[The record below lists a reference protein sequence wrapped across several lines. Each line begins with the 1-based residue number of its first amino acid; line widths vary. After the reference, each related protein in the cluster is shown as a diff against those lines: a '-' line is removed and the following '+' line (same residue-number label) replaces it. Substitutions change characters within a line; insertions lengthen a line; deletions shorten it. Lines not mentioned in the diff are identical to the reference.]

1 MTRKKVA
8 IIHPDL
14 GIGGAERLIIDAV
27 LELIALNYDV
37 VLYTGYHSTHAC
49 FEETLFKGKRE
60 KWIRVRGSWIP
71 RHLNGHFHVLFAN
84 LRCMWATAAML
95 ISERGVDIVLLDQIS
110 SPALL
115 LRMFSSTKIVFYCH
129 YPDMLLAKHKSFAQG
144 VYRSIFDGL
153 ERITTGMAHHIFV
166 NSYYTADIFAKTFE
180 SGFARGRQPT
190 VLYPAVSPKNVKLLP
205 KSLLSCEFQHR
216 GKNIKSYDY
225 FLSINRFEYKKNLE
239 LALNAYAE
247 FRTKLADPSVQVN
260 RILFAGGYDSR
271 LSENEECFFQLHR
284 KACSLGI
291 SEEVVFLPSISTEEK
306 NSLLLHCFCVIYT
319 PKDEHFGIVPI
330 EAMSVGK
337 PVVACNSGGPVESCR
352 DGVTGFTCPSEPEE
366 FARAMNHLGD
376 GHNKADRMGYL
387 AQARIMNVFS
397 RKSFGEELHSHL
409 TYLSST
415 ACFPAV
421 FCYPGRF
428 FLVCILLYFI
438 TWVIQRSTF
447 IKIDS
452 SKD

>member
-95 ISERGVDIVLLDQIS
+95 ISERGVDIVLLDQVSDAYALAVLIADDLSLVKIS

-153 ERITTGMAHHIFV
+153 ERITTGMV
-166 NSYYTADIFAKTFE
+166 RYC
-180 SGFARGRQPT
+180 
-190 VLYPAVSPKNVKLLP
+190 VS
-205 KSLLSCEFQHR
+205 SCLTSTHQ
-216 GKNIKSYDY
+216 
-225 FLSINRFEYKKNLE
+225 
-239 LALNAYAE
+239 
-247 FRTKLADPSVQVN
+247 RTQT
-260 RILFAGGYDSR
+260 SR
-271 LSENEECFFQLHR
+271 H
-284 KACSLGI
+284 
-291 SEEVVFLPSISTEEK
+291 T
-306 NSLLLHCFCVIYT
+306 
-319 PKDEHFGIVPI
+319 
-330 EAMSVGK
+330 
-337 PVVACNSGGPVESCR
+337 
-352 DGVTGFTCPSEPEE
+352 
-366 FARAMNHLGD
+366 
-376 GHNKADRMGYL
+376 
-387 AQARIMNVFS
+387 
-397 RKSFGEELHSHL
+397 
-409 TYLSST
+409 TYL
-415 ACFPAV
+415 
-421 FCYPGRF
+421 
-428 FLVCILLYFI
+428 
-438 TWVIQRSTF
+438 
-447 IKIDS
+447 
-452 SKD
+452 

>member
-1 MTRKKVA
+1 MNSNT
-8 IIHPDL
+8 
-14 GIGGAERLIIDAV
+14 GERISKASAYLLCSVTD
-27 LELIALNYDV
+27 
-37 VLYTGYHSTHAC
+37 
-49 FEETLFKGKRE
+49 
-60 KWIRVRGSWIP
+60 KWIWSTFL
-71 RHLNGHFHVLFAN
+71 LN
-84 LRCMWATAAML
+84 
-95 ISERGVDIVLLDQIS
+95 
-110 SPALL
+110 
-115 LRMFSSTKIVFYCH
+115 
-129 YPDMLLAKHKSFAQG
+129 
-144 VYRSIFDGL
+144 
-153 ERITTGMAHHIFV
+153 
-166 NSYYTADIFAKTFE
+166 
-180 SGFARGRQPT
+180 
-190 VLYPAVSPKNVKLLP
+190 
-205 KSLLSCEFQHR
+205 LS
-216 GKNIKSYDY
+216 DY

-428 FLVCILLYFI
+428 FLVCILLCFI

-452 SKD
+452 SKDWFHFV

>member
-190 VLYPAVSPKNVKLLP
+190 VLYPAVSPKNV
-205 KSLLSCEFQHR
+205 
-216 GKNIKSYDY
+216 
-225 FLSINRFEYKKNLE
+225 NL
-239 LALNAYAE
+239 
-247 FRTKLADPSVQVN
+247 V
-260 RILFAGGYDSR
+260 
-271 LSENEECFFQLHR
+271 
-284 KACSLGI
+284 
-291 SEEVVFLPSISTEEK
+291 
-306 NSLLLHCFCVIYT
+306 
-319 PKDEHFGIVPI
+319 
-330 EAMSVGK
+330 
-337 PVVACNSGGPVESCR
+337 
-352 DGVTGFTCPSEPEE
+352 
-366 FARAMNHLGD
+366 
-376 GHNKADRMGYL
+376 
-387 AQARIMNVFS
+387 
-397 RKSFGEELHSHL
+397 
-409 TYLSST
+409 
-415 ACFPAV
+415 
-421 FCYPGRF
+421 
-428 FLVCILLYFI
+428 
-438 TWVIQRSTF
+438 
-447 IKIDS
+447 
-452 SKD
+452 

>member
-1 MTRKKVA
+1 
-8 IIHPDL
+8 
-14 GIGGAERLIIDAV
+14 
-27 LELIALNYDV
+27 
-37 VLYTGYHSTHAC
+37 
-49 FEETLFKGKRE
+49 
-60 KWIRVRGSWIP
+60 
-71 RHLNGHFHVLFAN
+71 
-84 LRCMWATAAML
+84 ML

-428 FLVCILLYFI
+428 FLVCILLCFI